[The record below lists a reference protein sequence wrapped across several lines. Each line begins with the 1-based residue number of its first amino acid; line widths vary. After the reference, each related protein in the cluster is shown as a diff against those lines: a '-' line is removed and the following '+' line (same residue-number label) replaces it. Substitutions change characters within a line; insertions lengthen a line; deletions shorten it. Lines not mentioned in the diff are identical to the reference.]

1 MDVSKVAPFSNVEC
15 PACQKHTRVKREF
28 GPYTLLRRHAIG
40 GMSMVFVGHD
50 NTLDREVALK
60 ILSETYSADEKR
72 ISSFEEEARITAA
85 ISHPH
90 VVRVFKT
97 GKAFGRFYIAME
109 MVTGGHLEHQIK
121 ERGAIPE
128 AEALQLAIEVAEGL
142 RSAHSAGLIHRD
154 IKPGNILLDSAG
166 SAKIV
171 DFGLALMTKGGVATP
186 DELWATPYYVPPETI
201 EGREEDYRADV
212 YAFGAT
218 FYHVLAGKPPCTEES
233 MVTTQLREAKKHIVP
248 LSVAC
253 PHLCMET
260 AAVIECAMAY
270 DPSARFRS
278 YDELIES
285 LQTALMVAQTR
296 DKNLRKGIKPNN
308 KPVPVAIT
316 PAERRRI
323 AKKQSTQKWLTAA
336 AVLLVLGIGSWAAVK
351 MLGGQKPTEPPV
363 VVTNDPNA
371 TNVPVITDQ
380 SGVAINN
387 LYQQAR
393 KLLAQGDYEAARE
406 SFLQLRDN
414 ASVQEPTRTWCGFEA
429 MLCAYLNGRSNDA
442 RSDAK
447 HLEQHLK
454 QSSAPGNIRQRLQD
468 WLPKLQEFPPIT
480 QNIASSSPQDDLIF
494 LMSTMAN
501 ACKNWEQGK
510 MKEAIPAFEIIKNA
524 TIKGNNSLIEVYQ
537 TKANN
542 YLADA
547 AKLQENQL
555 TNLPATPQDCRDA
568 AEKLEPVLATLATRG
583 RAKFMIREWQIV
595 LGRHAKALEQS
606 PNANNTTNDGPSFAD
621 VMKKL
626 PSLTNNCQFL
636 EAAEL
641 LKKSSDL
648 NPKEEMQRTALLGM
662 CEGAGIFL
670 ADLEEDIAKAPIT
683 LAIASKDGRN
693 FTSVNAA
700 SEGMVT
706 LANGNTEASL
716 PWSDLPPANII
727 NLYREVVRKNPGDLG
742 IPLRHESA
750 ICFQWLSGEKE
761 AAQTAANFLS
771 NSSPSFKKRWEQWMT
786 ALQ

>member
-1 MDVSKVAPFSNVEC
+1 MDVSNVAPFSNVEC

-186 DELWATPYYVPPETI
+186 DELWATPFYVPPETI

-248 LSVAC
+248 LSAAC
-253 PHLCMET
+253 PDLCLET

-270 DPSARFRS
+270 EPSARFRS

-296 DKNLRKGIKPNN
+296 DKNLRKGIKPTN

-323 AKKQSTQKWLTAA
+323 AKKQTTQKMITASA
-336 AVLLVLGIGSWAAVK
+336 AVLVLGIAAWAAVK
-351 MLGGQKPTEPPV
+351 LLGEKEPTAPPV

-371 TNVPVITDQ
+371 TDVPVITDQ

-406 SFLQLRDN
+406 TFLQLRDN
-414 ASVQEPTRTWCGFEA
+414 GNVQEPTRTWCGFEA

-442 RSDAK
+442 RADAK

-454 QSSAPGNIRQRLQD
+454 EPSVPGNIRQRLQD

-480 QNIASSSPQDDLIF
+480 ENIASSSPQDDLVF

-510 MKEAIPAFEIIKNA
+510 MKEAIPAFETIKNA

-537 TKANN
+537 EKAKN

-547 AKLQENQL
+547 AKLQANEI

-583 RAKFMIREWQIV
+583 RAKFMIREWQLV

-606 PNANNTTNDGPSFAD
+606 PSTNTGGEPSFAE

-641 LKKSSDL
+641 LKKTSDL
-648 NPKEEMQRTALLGM
+648 TPQEETQRTALLGM

-670 ADLEEDIAKAPIT
+670 ADLEEDISKAPIT
-683 LAIASKDGRN
+683 LAISSKDGRT
-693 FTSVNAA
+693 FSSIIAA
-700 SEGMVT
+700 SEGLVT
-706 LANGNTEASL
+706 LANGETEASL
-716 PWSDLPPANII
+716 PWSGLPPANII
-727 NLYREVVRKNPGDLG
+727 NLYREVIRKNPGDVG

-750 ICFQWLSGEKE
+750 ICFQWLSGEKD
-761 AAQTAANFLS
+761 AAQTAANVLS
-771 NSSPSFKKRWEQWMT
+771 NTSPSFKKRWEQWM
-786 ALQ
+786 AAMK

>member
-1 MDVSKVAPFSNVEC
+1 MDVNKVAPFSNVEC

-60 ILSETYSADEKR
+60 ILSETYSTDEKR

-142 RSAHSAGLIHRD
+142 RAAHAAGLIHRD

-186 DELWATPYYVPPETI
+186 DEMWATPFYVPPETI

-233 MVTTQLREAKKHIVP
+233 MVTTQLREAKKNIIP
-248 LSVAC
+248 LSAAC
-253 PHLCMET
+253 PELCLET

-285 LQTALMVAQTR
+285 LQIALMVAQTR
-296 DKNLRKGIKPNN
+296 EKNLRKGIKPSNQ
-308 KPVPVAIT
+308 PVPVAIT

-323 AKKQSTQKWLTAA
+323 AKKLSTQKMITASA
-336 AVLLVLGIGSWAAVK
+336 TVLVLGVAGWAAVK
-351 MLGGQKPTEPPV
+351 LLRGKEPTAAPV

-380 SGVAINN
+380 SGVAINS

-393 KLLAQGDYEAARE
+393 KLLSEGDYDAARE
-406 SFLQLRDN
+406 TFLQLRDN
-414 ASVQEPTRTWCGFEA
+414 GNVQEPTRTWCGFEA

-442 RSDAK
+442 RADAK
-447 HLEQHLK
+447 NLEQHLK
-454 QSSAPGNIRQRLQD
+454 EPSVPGVIRKGLQD
-468 WLPKLQEFPPIT
+468 WLPQLQEFKPISE
-480 QNIASSSPQDDLIF
+480 NIASSTPQDELIF
-494 LMSTMAN
+494 LMITMAN

-510 MKEAIPAFEIIKNA
+510 MKEALPAFEIIKNA
-524 TIKGNNSLIEVYQ
+524 TIKGNNSLIEIYQ
-537 TKANN
+537 EKAKD
-542 YLADA
+542 YLVDA
-547 AKLQENQL
+547 AKLQANEL
-555 TNLPATPQDCRDA
+555 TNLPATPQDCLDT
-568 AEKLEPVLATLATRG
+568 AEKLEPILATLATRG
-583 RAKFMIREWQIV
+583 RAKFMIREWQLV
-595 LGRHAKALEQS
+595 LGRHAKALETS
-606 PNANNTTNDGPSFAD
+606 PNANTTDEGPSFAD

-641 LKKSSDL
+641 LKKTSEL
-648 NPKEEMQRTALLGM
+648 NPQEETQRTALLGM

-670 ADLEEDIAKAPIT
+670 ADLEEDISKSPIT
-683 LAIASKDGRN
+683 LAIAAKDGRS
-693 FTSVNAA
+693 FSSINAA

-706 LANGNTEASL
+706 LANGDTEASF
-716 PWSDLPPANII
+716 PWAGLPPANII
-727 NLYREVVRKNPGDLG
+727 NLYREVIRKNSGDVS

-750 ICFQWLSGEKE
+750 ICFQWLSGEKD
-761 AAQTAANFLS
+761 AAQTAANYLS
-771 NSSPSFKKRWEQWMT
+771 NSSPSFKKRWEQWMA
-786 ALQ
+786 ALN